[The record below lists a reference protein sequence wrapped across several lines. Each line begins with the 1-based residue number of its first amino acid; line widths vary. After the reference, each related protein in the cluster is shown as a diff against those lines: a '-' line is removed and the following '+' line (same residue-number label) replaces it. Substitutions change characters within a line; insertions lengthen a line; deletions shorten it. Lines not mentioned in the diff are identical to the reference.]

1 MGIEV
6 LIDTSFLIAA
16 LEAADSHHES
26 AKTEL
31 RKLPAG
37 TRMNISAIT
46 QAEALVAPMRMSDAH
61 FHLTSK
67 LITGRFT
74 ILEVNS
80 EIAQRAAQ
88 IRSKNKITLVD
99 AIIIATALHY
109 KQKLYTF
116 DRLMKAVYDKTK

>member
-61 FHLTSK
+61 FHMTSK
-67 LITGRFT
+67 LITYRFT
-74 ILEVNS
+74 IV
-80 EIAQRAAQ
+80 
-88 IRSKNKITLVD
+88 
-99 AIIIATALHY
+99 
-109 KQKLYTF
+109 
-116 DRLMKAVYDKTK
+116 